1 MQQHLLRPSRHL
13 YLHLSLHFPAKIHLF
28 PGSSSPSSSFSAL
41 FEDDSPVH
49 APSSSK
55 SAQNKDEGVVSH
67 ESVEKFLKKFMF
79 LSMGFENSTYLA
91 PGQKNRPQLSMS
103 TCEQLFFEGGEYYHL
118 CTKPIEDEL
127 LFRTEDEL
135 NEMLNFIALATYG
148 GRCTLLAFSIMEN
161 HLHFVLEGKRED
173 CAAFYDDLQ
182 RRLLK
187 LHRTDGRAKII
198 LAATPQ
204 LIPISSLKQLRD
216 EIVYVIRNP
225 FVDRRNVNLFSYKW
239 CSGYL
244 YFNGL
249 LDFMQEGESAA
260 AMPLTKRRAFK
271 HERDGEIDPRIKVL
285 NGVALPSS
293 FTDYRRVESFFED
306 AREFVHWTLKNV
318 ESQVEI
324 AKRFGE
330 KILLD
335 DKELWSVIFKSCKEV
350 YHVDGPKLLSNDN
363 KLRLAKTLKWD
374 YNAGNAQIARCM
386 SLPIS
391 VVNDLFPLSTK
402 GPRP

>member
-1 MQQHLLRPSRHL
+1 
-13 YLHLSLHFPAKIHLF
+13 
-28 PGSSSPSSSFSAL
+28 
-41 FEDDSPVH
+41 
-49 APSSSK
+49 
-55 SAQNKDEGVVSH
+55 
-67 ESVEKFLKKFMF
+67 
-79 LSMGFENSTYLA
+79 
-91 PGQKNRPQLSMS
+91 
-103 TCEQLFFEGGEYYHL
+103 
-118 CTKPIEDEL
+118 
-127 LFRTEDEL
+127 
-135 NEMLNFIALATYG
+135 
-148 GRCTLLAFSIMEN
+148 
-161 HLHFVLEGKRED
+161 
-173 CAAFYDDLQ
+173 
-182 RRLLK
+182 
-187 LHRTDGRAKII
+187 
-198 LAATPQ
+198 
-204 LIPISSLKQLRD
+204 
-216 EIVYVIRNP
+216 
-225 FVDRRNVNLFSYKW
+225 
-239 CSGYL
+239 
-244 YFNGL
+244 
-249 LDFMQEGESAA
+249 
-260 AMPLTKRRAFK
+260 MPLTKRRAFK

-335 DKELWSVIFKSCKEV
+335 DKELWNVIFKLCKEV

-402 GPRP
+402 GPHP